1 MIWLW
6 MHLLAW
12 FVLLIIVVLAVF
24 SKDGAGKAL
33 KMIARLCYV
42 VAIISGIMLL
52 KYAWESSPVLSIV
65 KIIFAVGL
73 IGFCEIYFSR
83 QKDMGKLIKILLV
96 ATVVIVGIIGFI
108 LAGGR
113 PFA

>member
-6 MHLLAW
+6 MHLFSW
-12 FVLLIIVVLAVF
+12 IVLLIVVLSAVF
-24 SKDGAGKAL
+24 SRNGAGELL
-33 KMIARLCYV
+33 KMIARICYV

-52 KYAWESSPVLSIV
+52 KYAWETSPVLAIV
-65 KIIFAVGL
+65 KVVLAIGL

-83 QKDMGKLIKILLV
+83 ERDVGNITKVLLV
-96 ATVVIVGIIGFI
+96 AATIVVGIIGFI

-113 PFA
+113 PF